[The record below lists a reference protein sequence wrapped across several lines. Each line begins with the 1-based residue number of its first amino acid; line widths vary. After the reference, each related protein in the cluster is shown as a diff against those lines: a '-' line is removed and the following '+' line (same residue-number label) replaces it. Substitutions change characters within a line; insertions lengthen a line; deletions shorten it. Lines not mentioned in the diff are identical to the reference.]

1 MLNRLSFKGTNGFYL
16 ILLMLSSMANSECEF
31 DADAIDQSDFVSQIG
46 LCEQSDKDNPLN
58 QAKKTPI
65 SLFGE
70 GVLDSSSGII
80 ERNIRTPNA
89 IRHTP
94 NQAYIARRK
103 YSLRSDAKFEQ
114 SVNLAIHRLHLDM
127 AHNCSRGWRLE
138 TQWSEMIQSQEG
150 DYYLH
155 YQFRCSDIK
164 Q

>member
-1 MLNRLSFKGTNGFYL
+1 MPNRLSFKGTNGFYP
-16 ILLMLSSMANSECEF
+16 ILLMLSTMASSECKF

-46 LCEQSDKDNPLN
+46 SCEHVDKDQSLN

-65 SLFGE
+65 SLFGD
-70 GVLDSSSGII
+70 GILDSVSGIAG
-80 ERNIRTPNA
+80 RNISTPNA

-138 TQWSEMIQSQEG
+138 MQWSEMIQSREG

-164 Q
+164 E